1 MSEAVRVCLN
11 QVLTRWIQ
19 DEGVTAVLKDICER
33 LYLIANS
40 PILPSVGVDNS
51 RLNTVELENT
61 RSNTVVLENN
71 RPNRVEV
78 EQ

>member
-1 MSEAVRVCLN
+1 MRESVMSEAVRVCLN
-11 QVLTRWIQ
+11 QVLTRWIH

-40 PILPSVGVDNS
+40 PILPVVGVDNS
-51 RLNTVELENT
+51 RLNTVELEN
-61 RSNTVVLENN
+61 N

>member
-1 MSEAVRVCLN
+1 MSEAVRDCLN
-11 QVLTRWIQ
+11 EVLTRWIQ
-19 DEGVTAVLKDICER
+19 DEGVTAGLKHICER

-40 PILPSVGVDNS
+40 PILPAVAVENS
-51 RLNTVELENT
+51 RLNTVALEN
-61 RSNTVVLENN
+61 S